1 MYGRKKEGKR
11 EGSKRHYNDVMGA
24 TPESRSN
31 VRQLKSFTGLQLV
44 NVISVIFKV
53 LARFIAWH
61 YSFSG

>member
-1 MYGRKKEGKR
+1 MYGRKKESEN
-11 EGSKRHYNDVMGA
+11 EGSKQHYNDVMCT

-53 LARFIAWH
+53 LARFIA
-61 YSFSG
+61 